1 MGLTTK
7 ILAGLILGV
16 AAGLG
21 LGQSGLPFATT
32 WIAPLG
38 AIFMN
43 MIKMI
48 IVPLVFS
55 SLVLG
60 VAGLGDIKKIGRI
73 GAKTVIMYLGT
84 TAFAICL
91 GIMLGIIF
99 QPGAGLSLPGE
110 GVKAAA
116 KQAPPLMK
124 VIIDI
129 FPTNPIDAMLK
140 ANMLQI
146 IVLSVFT
153 GIGIVSVGER
163 ADTLLK
169 TLDDITEV
177 CYKIVHYIMQLAPI
191 GVFGLICPVV
201 AANGPDV
208 LLPLAKV
215 IVAVYLGC
223 ALHAAVVY
231 GGLIKLLTKLPLG
244 TFFRTILPAQLVAF
258 TGCSSNGTLPV
269 SMQCAENLGVNP
281 EISSFVL
288 PLGATINMDGTAIYM
303 GIVTIF
309 AAEIYG
315 MPLPL
320 DQQISVLLIALLAS
334 VGTMGVPGA
343 ALIMLS
349 MIFTHVGIP
358 LEAIALVAGID
369 RVMDMARTTINVLG
383 DATAAIFISRTENDF
398 DPQRG
403 AALQDE

>member
-153 GIGIVSVGER
+153 GIGIVFVGER

-288 PLGATINMDGTAIYM
+288 PLGATINMDGTAIYQ
-303 GIVTIF
+303 GVCALFVAQIYGVELTTAQYVTI
-309 AAEIYG
+309 IITG
-315 MPLPL
+315 T
-320 DQQISVLLIALLAS
+320 LAS
-334 VGTMGVPGA
+334 IGTAGVPGA
-343 ALIMLS
+343 GYIMLTMILTAIGLPLEGSALI
-349 MIFTHVGIP
+349 
-358 LEAIALVAGID
+358 AGID
-369 RVMDMARTTINVLG
+369 RILDMPRTTVNITGDIMVSCCVDASERKRELG
-383 DATAAIFISRTENDF
+383 DF
-398 DPQRG
+398 
-403 AALQDE
+403 